1 MPRGGSSKART
12 NESRYPYIVELPG
25 GVRALDVALNRRM
38 IQFHKTR
45 ALAPRHGRTIEK
57 KGHFYY
63 RWCFSDL
70 ATAHAFI
77 EEVGGSLIEP
87 ERG

>member
-45 ALAPRHGRTIEK
+45 TRSRDMDGRLKRKITFIIA
-57 KGHFYY
+57 G
-63 RWCFSDL
+63 CFSDL
-70 ATAHAFI
+70 PTAHAFI
-77 EEVGGSLIEP
+77 EEFGGLLIES
-87 ERG
+87 ECG